1 MMEAVVKRGSS
12 NRIRMIV
19 SAIGLAITA
28 YAAGNIIALAFVLI
42 FESIGIAVRGYPGRI
57 AFVSAISLQAIGFGG
72 IGLVY
77 LKYVEHDRS
86 LIRLE
91 SSWRRGIGYFVGG
104 SVALLLGLAAISRVI
119 TWLGI
124 DPAQSRVITNFKNPE
139 LLLVLIPISI
149 LIVGPAEELLF
160 RGLVQGKIRRA
171 IGPVGAI
178 TIASALFASIHVFGL
193 KGSPKSMIAT
203 LIVIFVLSLILGS
216 LYELSGS
223 LIIPALVHGL
233 YNAIQ
238 FYFKYVQV
246 VG

>member
-1 MMEAVVKRGSS
+1 MAESVVKRGSG
-12 NRIRMIV
+12 NWIRRIV

-42 FESIGIAVRGYPGRI
+42 LESIGIAVRGYPGRI

-72 IGLVY
+72 IALVY
-77 LKYVEHDRS
+77 LKYAEHDHN

-91 SSWRRGIGYFVGG
+91 GSWRRGIGYFVGG
-104 SVALLLGLAAISRVI
+104 IVALILGLAGISIVI
-119 TWLGI
+119 TQIGI
-124 DPAQSRVITNFKNPE
+124 DPAESRVITNFKNPE

-178 TIASALFASIHVFGL
+178 IIASALFASIHVFGL
-193 KGSPKSMIAT
+193 KGSLTETIAT
-203 LIVIFVLSLILGS
+203 LSVIFVLSLILGS
-216 LYELSGS
+216 LYELSGN
-223 LIIPALVHGL
+223 LVIPALVHGL
-233 YNAIQ
+233 YNAVQ
-238 FYFKYVQV
+238 FYAKYMQA